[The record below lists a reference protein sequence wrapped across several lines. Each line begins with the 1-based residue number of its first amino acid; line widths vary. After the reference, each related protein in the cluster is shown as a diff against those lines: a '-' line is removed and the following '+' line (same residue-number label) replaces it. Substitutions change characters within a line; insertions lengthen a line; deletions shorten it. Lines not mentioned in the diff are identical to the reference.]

1 MYVLQAKRADFGRDC
16 FGHAG
21 TDRGRQLDYQR
32 RTIKQIAKPSLKQT
46 AMADRLSQGFSSND
60 RNATRSA
67 PATLYKPPERHARDG
82 IAYGMARRN
91 MIQKKQAMPTM
102 ALKTCNI
109 GLGLG
114 LDASFGGGAPGHAGG
129 GHFQVPF

>member
-1 MYVLQAKRADFGRDC
+1 
-16 FGHAG
+16 
-21 TDRGRQLDYQR
+21 
-32 RTIKQIAKPSLKQT
+32 
-46 AMADRLSQGFSSND
+46 MADRLSQGFSSND

-67 PATLYKPPERHARDG
+67 PATLYKPPERNARDG